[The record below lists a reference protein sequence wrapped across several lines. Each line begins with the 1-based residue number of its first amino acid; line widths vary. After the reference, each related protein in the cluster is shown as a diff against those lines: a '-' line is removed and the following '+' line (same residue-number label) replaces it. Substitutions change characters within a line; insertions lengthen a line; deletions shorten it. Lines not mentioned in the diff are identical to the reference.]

1 MKRLLSHAV
10 AATALFVGQITVVA
24 QDPGFLPAQPQSPSR
39 MRQQAPA
46 TAPQGQQ
53 PASQERDDV
62 AASAARITSMTQLDD
77 SRQLRIKDQVVLRI
91 VEDKAEPKSLV
102 IQDSGDIFAPYIGL
116 VKAAGRTPR
125 QLAMY
130 MKQEL
135 EKQYFQQAT
144 VIVALERAY
153 IPGRSG
159 RGGPDYI
166 QDDTGFIT
174 IYGQVIRQGKYEF
187 APEDQLTASQAILR
201 AGGFAPFAKDKEV
214 KVIRK
219 VPGKGNV
226 TIVVNLREVM
236 TKGRLEKDIAIL
248 PNDTIIVEEKLINF

>member
-1 MKRLLSHAV
+1 MKRLLPHAV
-10 AATALFVGQITVVA
+10 AAAALFVGQIVVA
-24 QDPGFLPAQPQSPSR
+24 QDPGFLPAQPQSSSR
-39 MRQQAPA
+39 MRQPAPA
-46 TAPQGQQ
+46 AASQGQPQ
-53 PASQERDDV
+53 SQERDDV

-102 IQDSGDIFAPYIGL
+102 VQDSGDIFAPYIGL

-144 VIVALERAY
+144 VIVALERAFM
-153 IPGRSG
+153 PGRSG
-159 RGGPDYI
+159 SGGPGYI
-166 QDDTGFIT
+166 QDDMGYIT

-201 AGGFAPFAKDKEV
+201 AGGFAPFAKDTKV

-219 VPGKGNV
+219 VPGKGSV
-226 TIVVNLREVM
+226 TIVVNLRDVM
-236 TKGRLEKDIAIL
+236 TKGRLEKDIPIL

>member
-1 MKRLLSHAV
+1 MS
-10 AATALFVGQITVVA
+10 
-24 QDPGFLPAQPQSPSR
+24 
-39 MRQQAPA
+39 
-46 TAPQGQQ
+46 
-53 PASQERDDV
+53 
-62 AASAARITSMTQLDD
+62 QLDD
-77 SRQLRIKDQVVLRI
+77 SRQLRVRDQVVLRI

-144 VIVALERAY
+144 VIVALERAFV
-153 IPGRSG
+153 PGQNGG

-166 QDDTGFIT
+166 QDDMGYIT

-201 AGGFAPFAKDKEV
+201 AGGFAPFAKDTKV

-226 TIVVNLREVM
+226 TIVVNLRDVM
-236 TKGRLEKDIAIL
+236 TKGRLEKHIAIL

>member
-1 MKRLLSHAV
+1 MKSLLPH
-10 AATALFVGQITVVA
+10 AATAVALLAGQMIAVA
-24 QDPGFLPAQPQSPSR
+24 QDPGFLPAQQQSSSR
-39 MRQQAPA
+39 QRQQQQSQ
-46 TAPQGQQ
+46 TAAANPQ

-62 AASAARITSMTQLDD
+62 AASAARITSMGQLDD
-77 SRQLRIKDQVVLRI
+77 SRPLRVKDQIVLRI
-91 VEDKAEPKSLV
+91 VEDKAEPKSLM

-125 QLAMY
+125 QLAQQ
-130 MKQEL
+130 MKIEL

-144 VIVALERAY
+144 VIVALEREY
-153 IPGRSG
+153 RDPRT
-159 RGGPDYI
+159 RRPDDGYVVE
-166 QDDTGFIT
+166 DMGYIT

-201 AGGFAPFAKDKEV
+201 AGGFAPFAKDKAV
-214 KVIRK
+214 KIIRK
-219 VPGKGNV
+219 TPKGNV
-226 TIVVNLREVM
+226 TLVVNLRDVM

>member
-1 MKRLLSHAV
+1 MKRLLPHAATV
-10 AATALFVGQITVVA
+10 AALLAGQIVAVA
-24 QDPGFLPAQPQSPSR
+24 QDPGFLPPQQQSQSR
-39 MRQQAPA
+39 QRQQQQQPA
-46 TAPQGQQ
+46 ATPSQ

-62 AASAARITSMTQLDD
+62 AASAARITSMSQLDD
-77 SRQLRIKDQVVLRI
+77 SRPLRIKDQVVLRI
-91 VEDKAEPKSLV
+91 VEDKGEPKSLMA
-102 IQDSGDIFAPYIGL
+102 QDSGDIFAPYIGL

-125 QLAMY
+125 QLAMQ

-144 VIVALERAY
+144 VIVALEREY
-153 IPGRSG
+153 KGGGGGGGGSG
-159 RGGPDYI
+159 YVVEDMGY
-166 QDDTGFIT
+166 IT

-201 AGGFAPFAKDKEV
+201 AGGFAPFAKDTKV
-214 KVIRK
+214 KIIRK
-219 VPGKGNV
+219 VPSKGNV

-236 TKGRLEKDIAIL
+236 TKGRLEKDIPIF